1 MHILTT
7 TSASLDDLIEPVD
20 LGQKPADVVALSFT
34 DSDLAG
40 LANAWKADAA
50 NLPSMRLASLRDL
63 RHPMSVDLWIDSV
76 ASHAKVILVRILG
89 GHDWWRYGCDR
100 LAAVARERG
109 IALALLPGESH
120 DEDLRLIEASTLPRA
135 ELDALLGYFREGGPE
150 NMKALVARLAGLAGA
165 KSTAAAPIAVPKAG
179 FYDPARGILSDL
191 EAFLAGNVG
200 DPSRPPLSCRTSPP
214 LGGRSAFT
222 DLRTNSA
229 TPPTGDKAK
238 GWPIS
243 PLAGEMSG
251 RTKGGAKEQDT
262 SSTPIIPILF
272 YRSMLLAADV
282 APIDALV
289 EALRAQGVRPAP
301 IFVSSLKDRESLAFV
316 ETALAQLKPS
326 AIVTAT
332 AFAAGAEPGTETLF
346 DRAGVPVFQ
355 VIVATTRREAWAGSL
370 RGLAPADLAMHV
382 VMPELDGRIL
392 AGAIS
397 FKAESEVDPALGFRA
412 FANRPEPDRVEQ
424 VARRISAH
432 LRLRETPRE
441 KRKLAILVPD
451 YPSAP
456 GRTGYAVGLDVP
468 NSVLAMLH
476 DLKDAGYG
484 VESIPESPRALLD
497 LIKKGGQG
505 LSLTEYVEL
514 SAGLPAEARDSV
526 KAAWGTPDDE
536 AADARQR
543 QRSTLPLSVLPDIC
557 PTRGEIGSF
566 VDLAHPATP
575 KIDAGR
581 DAGLISP
588 HVGEMSGRTEGANV
602 EQETSAS
609 ARSTQSFPFRA
620 ATFGNVTVALA
631 PDRGRS
637 ADRRADYHDP
647 TLPPRHALLAF
658 GLWMQKSL
666 GIHAIVHVGAHGTLE
681 WLPGKTVALSQ
692 GCFPEIVT
700 GSLPVVYPFIVSNP
714 GEAAQAKR
722 RISAVTLGH
731 LPPPLAAA
739 GLDENQHKLERLV
752 DEYAQADGLD
762 RRRRDRLAKL
772 IVETASQTGL
782 AAEAG
787 VANTDAPD
795 EALRRIDAWLC
806 DLKDFAI
813 KDGLHIYGHAA
824 EDEEDAARRQSAEA
838 ERKNLIAALDGY
850 HVKAGPSGAP
860 ARGRTDVLPTGRNL
874 FTSDPRTMPTP
885 TAFDL
890 GKAAADEVMRSY
902 LQSHGDWPRALVI
915 DLWGSAS
922 LRTGGE
928 EIAQGLALMG
938 CRPQWDA
945 ATGRVTGIE
954 VLPPAALGR
963 PRVDVTWRI
972 SGLFRD
978 MFPTQIALIDAAAR
992 AVATRD
998 EDDSEN
1004 PLAASTRAAGNVEPR
1019 IFGSSPGTYGA
1030 GLEDLLST
1038 GDWATRD
1045 ELGRAYLD
1053 AASHAYGGSDGEG
1066 FSAPGAF
1073 AGRIAEADLL
1083 VHTGDDPGR
1092 DILEGSADV
1101 AFIGGF
1107 SAALAM
1113 LGRNADVIVLDTS
1126 DPHKPC
1132 TRSVTEAV
1140 GRVVRA
1146 RATNARFIAG
1156 QMRHGPRGASEFAET
1171 VDRLI
1176 GFAETTN
1183 AIPGALIEAVHDAYV
1198 GDDAVRGFMLRE
1210 NPAAAKFIAER
1221 FATARR
1227 RGLWHPLRNS
1237 IDDDLAALIAEAQAR
1252 EVAA

>member
-20 LGQKPADVVALSFT
+20 LRQKPADVVALSFT

-76 ASHAKVILVRILG
+76 AAHAKVILVRILG
-89 GHDWWRYGCDR
+89 GHDWWRYGCDQ
-100 LAAVARERG
+100 LAALARAKG

-120 DEDLRLIEASTLPRA
+120 DKDLRLIEASTLPRA

-150 NMKALVARLAGLAGA
+150 NMRALVARLAGLAGA
-165 KSTAAAPIAVPKAG
+165 EAKADAPIAVPKAG
-179 FYDPARGILSDL
+179 FYDPARGVVDFPFSPFTGRRSRQGDEGPEPTLDT
-191 EAFLAGNVG
+191 LA
-200 DPSRPPLSCRTSPP
+200 PPLNRPFGAPSP
-214 LGGRSAFT
+214 RE
-222 DLRTNSA
+222 R
-229 TPPTGDKAK
+229 
-238 GWPIS
+238 
-243 PLAGEMSG
+243 GEG
-251 RTKGGAKEQDT
+251 N
-262 SSTPIIPILF
+262 IVPILF

-289 EALRAQGVRPAP
+289 EALKAQGLRPAP
-301 IFVSSLKDRESLAFV
+301 IFVSSLKDKDSLAFV
-316 ETALAQLKPS
+316 EMALAQLKPA
-326 AIVTAT
+326 AIITAT
-332 AFAAGAEPGTETLF
+332 AFAAGAEPGAETLF

-355 VIVATTRREAWAGSL
+355 VIVATTRREAWEGSP

-412 FANRPEPDRVEQ
+412 FANRPEPNRVEQ
-424 VARRISAH
+424 VARRIAAH
-432 LRLRETPRE
+432 LRLRETPRSE
-441 KRKLAILVPD
+441 RKLAILIPD

-468 NSVLAMLH
+468 SSVLAMLH
-476 DLKDAGYG
+476 DLGEAGYA
-484 VESIPESPRALLD
+484 VEAIPESPRALLD
-497 LIKKGGQG
+497 LIEAGRHG
-505 LSLTEYVEL
+505 LTLEDYVAL
-514 SAGLPAEARDSV
+514 SAGLPKDAQNAVE
-526 KAAWGTPDDE
+526 AAWGLPAVETTE
-536 AADARQR
+536 VRQC
-543 QRSTLPLSVLPDIC
+543 QRATLPPSVLPDIS
-557 PTRGEIGSF
+557 PTRGEIMPTTS
-566 VDLAHPATP
+566 VPAIVTFDGKAEKSP
-575 KIDAGR
+575 R
-581 DAGLISP
+581 LISP
-588 HVGEMSGRTEGANV
+588 LVGEMSGRTEGGNV
-602 EQETSAS
+602 ERKTSAS
-609 ARSTQSFPFRA
+609 SDDHPQRAFPFRA
-620 ATFGNVTVALA
+620 ATFGNITVALA

-658 GLWMQKSL
+658 GLWMQTSL
-666 GIHAIVHVGAHGTLE
+666 GVHAIVHVGAHGTLE
-681 WLPGKTVALSQ
+681 WLPGKTVALSET
-692 GCFPEIVT
+692 CFPEIVT

-772 IVETASQTGL
+772 IVETAAQTGL

-787 VANTDAPD
+787 VAGTDAPD

-813 KDGLHIYGHAA
+813 KDGLHVYGRA
-824 EDEEDAARRQSAEA
+824 EDDEPDPTRRESAEA
-838 ERKNLIAALDGY
+838 ERKNLIAALDGR
-850 HVKAGPSGAP
+850 HIKAGPSGAP

-938 CRPQWDA
+938 CRPQWDS

-978 MFPTQIALIDAAAR
+978 MFPTQIALVDAAAR

-998 EDDSEN
+998 EDDHDN
-1004 PLAASTRAAGNVEPR
+1004 PLAASTRASGKVEPR

-1030 GLEDLLST
+1030 GLEDLLSS
-1038 GDWATRD
+1038 GDWTTRD

-1053 AASHAYGGSDGEG
+1053 AASHAYGGSEGEG
-1066 FSAPGAF
+1066 VAAPGAF
-1073 AGRIAEADLL
+1073 ADRIGEADLL

-1107 SAALAM
+1107 TAALAT

-1126 DPHKPC
+1126 DPQKPRP
-1132 TRSVTEAV
+1132 RSVTEAV

-1198 GDDAVRGFMLRE
+1198 GNGDVRDFMLRE